1 MILDKIAQDT
11 KLRVAKAKAKVSLNE
26 IKEQALKLP
35 ANTAFL
41 FEQKLKTDAIQFIC
55 EVKKASPSKGII
67 AQEFDYL
74 KIAQE
79 YEAAGATAISV
90 LTEPN
95 FFMGSDKYLQEI
107 RQKVTTLLLR
117 KDFTIDPYQ
126 IYEGKVLGADIILLI
141 AALLAE
147 KQLKEYIEI
156 ADSLGLSVI
165 VEVHDEQ
172 EMAMAIAAKA
182 RIVGVNNRNL
192 KDFTVDINNSLRL
205 RELAPQEIA
214 FIAESGITSR
224 QDIETLLANKVNG
237 VLIGETLMR
246 SSDKREMLDKLRGI
260 TT

>member
-35 ANTAFL
+35 ANTAFP
-41 FEQKLKTDAIQFIC
+41 FEQKLKADAIQFIC

>member
-35 ANTAFL
+35 ANTAFP
-41 FEQKLKTDAIQFIC
+41 FEQKLKADSIQFIC

-79 YEAAGATAISV
+79 YEAAGAMAISV